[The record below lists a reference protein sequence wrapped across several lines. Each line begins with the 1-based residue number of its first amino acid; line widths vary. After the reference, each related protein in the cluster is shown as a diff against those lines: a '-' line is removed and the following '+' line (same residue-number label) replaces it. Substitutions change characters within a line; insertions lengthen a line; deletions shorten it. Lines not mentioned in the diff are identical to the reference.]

1 VGNNRAERPNV
12 RAILHDWPI
21 SRHSTEAHGGAR
33 PEVSLPLSREDVRN
47 RLEEQN
53 VRFLRLQ
60 FSDIMGHNKNVEVP
74 TSQFEKALDG
84 EIMFDGSSVQGFAR
98 IEESDMLLKP
108 DFDTFLVFPSI
119 IEGDARG
126 KVARLICDIAL
137 PDGTPFEGDPRLV
150 LKRQIERLKALG
162 FDDMSAGPEPEFFL
176 FARTPEGAP
185 TTITHD
191 AAGYF
196 DLAPVDRGEEA
207 RRDMVNA
214 LVDMGFEIEAA
225 HHEVAPGQHEIDF
238 KYADALTTADNIATF
253 RLVVKRIALLHGLH
267 ATFMPKPVAGINGS
281 GMHVHL
287 SLFQDGKNAFYDE
300 DAEHQLSHVAKNWI
314 AGLLEHAAG
323 MVAITNPLVNS
334 YKRLT
339 PGYEAPTN
347 IAWSV
352 SNRSAM
358 IRIPARRGIGT
369 RSELRMPDPSCNPYL
384 ALAAM
389 MAAGLDGIER
399 DLTPPPAIQRNIYEM
414 SVRDRRTH
422 KIKEL
427 PYTLREAVLALSK
440 DRVIRDALG
449 EHIFARFIA
458 AKEAEFDAYRITVH
472 DWELGQY
479 LAEY

>member
-1 VGNNRAERPNV
+1 MPLTRDDV
-12 RAILHDWPI
+12 RA
-21 SRHSTEAHGGAR
+21 
-33 PEVSLPLSREDVRN
+33 

-60 FSDIMGHNKNVEVP
+60 FTDIMGLNKNVEVP
-74 TSQFEKALDG
+74 RSQFEKALDG

-126 KVARLICDIAL
+126 KVARLICDISL
-137 PDGTPFEGDPRLV
+137 PDGQPFKGDPRYV
-150 LKRQIERLKALG
+150 LKQQIARLHALG
-162 FDDMSAGPEPEFFL
+162 FDNMSAGPEPEFFL
-176 FARTPEGAP
+176 FARTAEGAP
-185 TTITHD
+185 TTITND

-214 LVDMGFEIEAA
+214 LVEMGFEIEAA

-253 RLVVKRIALLHGLH
+253 RMVVKRIALLHGLH

-287 SLFQDGKNAFYDE
+287 SLFKGGQNAFFDE
-300 DAEHQLSHVAKNWI
+300 SAPHQLSHTALNFI
-314 AGLLEHAAG
+314 GGLLEHAAG
-323 MVAITNPLVNS
+323 MVAVTNPLVNS

-347 IAWSV
+347 IAWSA

-358 IRIPARRGIGT
+358 IRIPARRGVGT
-369 RSELRMPDPSCNPYL
+369 RTELRMPDPSCNPYL
-384 ALAAM
+384 ALAVM

-414 SVRDRRTH
+414 SVRDRRKH

-427 PYTLREAVLALSK
+427 PGTLREALANLQR
-440 DRVIRDALG
+440 DDLIRKALG
-449 EHIFARFIA
+449 EHVFSKFVD
-458 AKEAEFDAYRITVH
+458 AKSREFDSYRITVH
-472 DWELGQY
+472 DWELDKY